1 MGSPTF
7 QFKQFAI
14 AHDRC
19 AMKVGTDG
27 VLVGAWAELPEDGK
41 ILDVGTGSG
50 LIALMVAQ
58 RRPTAQVVGI
68 DIDAAAVEQAREN
81 VEASPF
87 GSRIDIR
94 LQSLQELAEGNEC
107 FDAIVCNPPFFEETL
122 LPPDTRRCSAR
133 HSVSLPFE
141 EMIAGCAKLLRE
153 EGSFTTILPTTAFD
167 SFRLQCFAAGLP
179 IRRSQPVQGNARK
192 PQKRVLA
199 TFVKKNVKGNG
210 MTISW
215 TQEKPLILND
225 ANGRTHDYAAL
236 TNEFY
241 LW

>member
-1 MGSPTF
+1 MSSPTF
-7 QFKQFAI
+7 QFKQFTV

-27 VLVGAWAELPEDGK
+27 VLTGAWAELPDEGR
-41 ILDVGTGSG
+41 ILDIGTGSG

-58 RRPTAQVVGI
+58 RRPHAQVTGI

-81 VEASPF
+81 VAASPF
-87 GSRIDIR
+87 CHHIEIR
-94 LQSLQELAEGNEC
+94 LQSLQDLAESNER

-122 LPPDTRRCSAR
+122 LPPDAQRSMAR
-133 HSVSLPFE
+133 HTVSLPLE
-141 EMIAGCAKLLRE
+141 QLIAGCATLLRT
-153 EGSFTTILPTTAFD
+153 GGPFTTILPTAAFA
-167 SFRLQCFAAGLP
+167 SFRLQCFAAGLS
-179 IRRSQPVQGNARK
+179 ISRSQPVQGNVRK

-199 TFVKKNVKGNG
+199 TFIKTETGSHAG
-210 MTISW
+210 DIHW
-215 TQEKPLILND
+215 TQETPLMLND
-225 ANGRTHDYAAL
+225 SHGRTPDYTAL